1 MKKEFVVGV
10 TGASGAIYARRL
22 LEVLCKDARVHII
35 VSDVARQIAT
45 YEGVSFDG
53 FPATYHANDKLFA
66 SIASG
71 SHRYDGMVVIPCS
84 SKTLAAI
91 ANGYADNLITRTAD
105 VCLKEDRTCIL
116 VTREMPLSTI
126 HLKNMLAAKEA
137 GATIMPA
144 SPGFY
149 NKPEKID
156 DLVDMVVARV
166 LDHLGVEN
174 NLARRWSGDDA

>member
-35 VSDVARQIAT
+35 VSDVARQIAA
-45 YEGVSFDG
+45 YEGVSFDE

-149 NKPEKID
+149 NKPETIN

>member
-1 MKKEFVVGV
+1 MKKEIVVGV
-10 TGASGAIYARRL
+10 TGASGAVYARRL
-22 LEVLCKDARVHII
+22 LEVLCRDAKVHLI
-35 VSDVARQIAT
+35 VSEVAEKIAAH
-45 YEGVSFDG
+45 EGVSFKG
-53 FPATYHANDKLFA
+53 LKAEHHANDKLFA

-105 VCLKEDRTCIL
+105 VCLKEGRTCIL

-126 HLKNMLAAKEA
+126 HLKNMLAANEA

-149 NKPEKID
+149 NRPDTID

-166 LDHLGVEN
+166 LDHLGVN
-174 NLARRWSGDDA
+174 HNLGQRWSGEDA

>member
-1 MKKEFVVGV
+1 MEKEFVVGV

-22 LEVLCKDARVHII
+22 LEVLCKDARVHVI
-35 VSDVARQIAT
+35 VSDVARQIADW
-45 YEGVSFDG
+45 EGVSFDG
-53 FPATYHANDKLFA
+53 FHATYHANDKLFA

-91 ANGYADNLITRTAD
+91 ANGYSDNLITRTAD
-105 VCLKEDRTCIL
+105 VCLKEHRTCIL

-126 HLKNMLAAKEA
+126 HLTNMLAAKEA

-149 NKPEKID
+149 NKPETID

-166 LDHLGVEN
+166 LDHLGMEN
-174 NLARRWSGDDA
+174 NLARRWGGHDA

>member
-1 MKKEFVVGV
+1 MKKEIVVGV

-22 LEVLCKDARVHII
+22 LEVLCRDAQVHII
-35 VSDVARQIAT
+35 VSDVAGKIAAH
-45 YEGVSFDG
+45 EGVSLEG

-71 SHRYDGMVVIPCS
+71 SHKYDGMVVIPCS

-91 ANGYADNLITRTAD
+91 ANGYTDNLITRTAD
-105 VCLKEDRTCIL
+105 VCLKEHRKCIL
-116 VTREMPLSTI
+116 VTREMPLSKI
-126 HLKNMLAAKEA
+126 HLKNMLAAEEA

-149 NKPEKID
+149 HKPKTID

-166 LDHLGVEN
+166 LDHLDIEHELV
-174 NLARRWSGDDA
+174 RRWEGYDA